1 VLRRDYRVAFLHF
14 LPRREE
20 AALHRGYELGRSAVA
35 GGLSILDVVRVHHD
49 VLLEELRQT
58 PPAEVADVATAASE
72 FLAEVL
78 ATSDMAQRAYLA
90 GQCLDVAGPPTGELR
105 PGSPS
110 VDVDDR
116 PAVSSGSAGRRS
128 A

>member
-35 GGLSILDVVRVHHD
+35 GGLSILDVARVHHD

-58 PPAEVADVATAASE
+58 PPAEVAEVATAASE

-78 ATSDMAQRAYLA
+78 ATSDMTQRGYLA
-90 GQCLDVAGPPTGELR
+90 GQRLDGAIPPARAPDRGAGSGPPAEG
-105 PGSPS
+105 GSVAADQAAAP
-110 VDVDDR
+110 
-116 PAVSSGSAGRRS
+116 
-128 A
+128 